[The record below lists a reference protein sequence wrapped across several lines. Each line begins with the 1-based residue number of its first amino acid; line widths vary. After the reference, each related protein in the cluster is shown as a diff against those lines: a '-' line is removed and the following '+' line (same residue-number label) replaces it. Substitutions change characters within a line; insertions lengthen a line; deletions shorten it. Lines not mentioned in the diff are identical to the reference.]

1 MSTEEEEEELRDMG
15 LSSQSF
21 DDVVDSRQDSFDRI
35 YSNVYEETDDEIS
48 FEEEVTKVHEES
60 KSDKSISQLIEEEMK
75 KNGYLKAV
83 QSLNNDR
90 PIEFVDERQYLDL
103 LIYLFSGII
112 LIFIMEQ
119 FIQIGIKMKTPIY

>member
-60 KSDKSISQLIEEEMK
+60 KSEKSISQLIEEEMK